1 MLLLIDF
8 GSTYTK
14 LTAVDLKKLE
24 IAGTADSITT
34 VDTDIMEG
42 FNKAF
47 KILKR
52 KIGND
57 IRFEEKLASSSAA
70 GGLRMVAVGFGSG
83 AYGRGS
89 KISCIE
95 SREQVVG
102 VSCKYLI

>member
-1 MLLLIDF
+1 M
-8 GSTYTK
+8 
-14 LTAVDLKKLE
+14 E

-70 GGLRMVAVGFGSG
+70 GGLRMVAVGLVPSYAEARLAALKAG
-83 AYGRGS
+83 AMLLGF
-89 KISCIE
+89 
-95 SREQVVG
+95 
-102 VSCKYLI
+102 SCKLSI